1 MAELPKDE
9 PLVVRLFC
17 FGKYSLNEVR
27 GGDTMKKTVLIAAL
41 TMSLLMIPF
50 LVHAEVYKWVDE
62 KGTVHFTDDNSR
74 IPEKYGQQV
83 EKRSFSEDPKPITE
97 EKKTESKTAGI
108 PFSSSGMGET
118 PLLFSGM
125 ISTVG
130 SGTIVVTGEGKDMV
144 FLVSE
149 DTNIK
154 TDYGQKVSFSEL
166 KNGRPVTVEYIKK
179 GDDNH
184 ARSVTV
190 SILQAGTT
198 NAVEKDKDGKDIPGP
213 GKLQNPGKAQTDVW
227 QNQKGHKLPSRL
239 PSGHK

>member
-17 FGKYSLNEVR
+17 FGKYSLNEAR

-118 PLLFSGM
+118 PLLFSGL

-130 SGTIVVTGEGKDMV
+130 SGTIVVKGEGKDMV
-144 FLVSE
+144 FLISE
-149 DTNIK
+149 DTGIK
-154 TDYGQKVSFSEL
+154 TDYGQNVSFSEL
-166 KNGRPVTVEYIKK
+166 KNGRPVTIEYIKK

-198 NAVEKDKDGKDIPGP
+198 NAVEKDKDGKDITGP
-213 GKLQNPGKAQTDVW
+213 GKFQNPSETQKGVW
-227 QNQKGHKLPSRL
+227 QNQKGHKLN
-239 PSGHK
+239 K

>member
-17 FGKYSLNEVR
+17 FGKYSLNEAR
-27 GGDTMKKTVLIAAL
+27 GGDTMKKTILIAAL

-83 EKRSFSEDPKPITE
+83 EKRFFSEDPKPITE

-108 PFSSSGMGET
+108 PFSSSGVGET
-118 PLLFSGM
+118 PLLFSGL

-130 SGTIVVTGEGKDMV
+130 SGTIVIKGDGKDMV
-144 FLVSE
+144 FLISE
-149 DTNIK
+149 DTIIK

-166 KNGRPVTVEYIKK
+166 KNERPVTVEYIRK

-198 NAVEKDKDGKDIPGP
+198 NAVEKDNDGKDITGP
-213 GKLQNPGKAQTDVW
+213 GKLQNPSET
-227 QNQKGHKLPSRL
+227 QKGVWESQKRFKKSI
-239 PSGHK
+239 K